1 MSIYLCF
8 RKVTQVYFTIMSNFK
23 TLNRQ
28 FISNF
33 KTTKYVTDAKRNLIL
48 SILKSTTTKR
58 EAKNYLY
65 KYQNQFD
72 FSDISFENT
81 TVAPKLEK
89 RDHQRELFINRFLR
103 GQDPFLNVYDEEE
116 TKLRKIPLRVAL
128 FKICVMDGSIEL
140 WEGITETFRRLVHL
154 GISPIIVLDNASVET
169 TNFKARTS
177 HAMHQAYKLNQYL
190 AKKAEEETSTIKSS
204 IVRSPFIRKGEQLT
218 ISSLEQILIPLYQG
232 IIPILQPIEYTS
244 ATGVQKFVDANE
256 ALYTICLDL
265 LNHSSLLTLE
275 KVVIADKL
283 GGIPSIERNQTSHV
297 FINLS
302 QELSDIIS
310 EMYIGFLETEVRD
323 QHLKNLHIMNDILEL
338 SAQKSGNNDTTG
350 IITTPEVIALNNDSL
365 NPVIYNVLTDRP
377 IISSS
382 LPSSLERTPQVST
395 SILKKGFEVT
405 VLDQFSYDNHFTFL
419 NLVRDG
425 LVDEDKLFN
434 LISDSFRRPLDKE
447 KYRSR
452 IQNSIASIIIVGD
465 YDGAAIVTWE
475 ELADGQRVAYLDK
488 FAISVAN
495 QGLPSLA
502 DIIFK
507 LVSQSHQGEL
517 IWRSRANNPV
527 NKWYFERCRGSLGLQ
542 DSPWKLFYTGDIFKN
557 RLGARLDSSK
567 HDSIDITSK
576 LRMYSDLIESI
587 EPSFN

>member
-116 TKLRKIPLRVAL
+116 TKLRKISLRVAL

-265 LNHSSLLTLE
+265 A
-275 KVVIADKL
+275 KVYL
-283 GGIPSIERNQTSHV
+283 GICSHFRLQKGIWQRN
-297 FINLS
+297 
-302 QELSDIIS
+302 
-310 EMYIGFLETEVRD
+310 MA
-323 QHLKNLHIMNDILEL
+323 K
-338 SAQKSGNNDTTG
+338 
-350 IITTPEVIALNNDSL
+350 
-365 NPVIYNVLTDRP
+365 
-377 IISSS
+377 
-382 LPSSLERTPQVST
+382 
-395 SILKKGFEVT
+395 
-405 VLDQFSYDNHFTFL
+405 
-419 NLVRDG
+419 
-425 LVDEDKLFN
+425 
-434 LISDSFRRPLDKE
+434 
-447 KYRSR
+447 
-452 IQNSIASIIIVGD
+452 
-465 YDGAAIVTWE
+465 
-475 ELADGQRVAYLDK
+475 
-488 FAISVAN
+488 
-495 QGLPSLA
+495 
-502 DIIFK
+502 
-507 LVSQSHQGEL
+507 
-517 IWRSRANNPV
+517 
-527 NKWYFERCRGSLGLQ
+527 
-542 DSPWKLFYTGDIFKN
+542 
-557 RLGARLDSSK
+557 
-567 HDSIDITSK
+567 
-576 LRMYSDLIESI
+576 
-587 EPSFN
+587 